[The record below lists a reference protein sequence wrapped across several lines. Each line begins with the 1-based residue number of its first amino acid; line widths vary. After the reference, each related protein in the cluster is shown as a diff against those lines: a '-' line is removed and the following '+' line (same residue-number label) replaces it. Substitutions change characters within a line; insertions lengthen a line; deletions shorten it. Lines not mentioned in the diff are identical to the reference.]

1 MSRKNK
7 MEKLLTYKKYLTTD
21 GTATRS
27 EYWGVYLA
35 TWLILAI
42 VTMLFFVF
50 TLTGTTGVVI
60 GSIIMIASAVTLTWA
75 MLATSIRRCR
85 DAGISPWFT
94 LSFLLPYINF
104 IVFIVFGLLKSEPE
118 KTN

>member
-1 MSRKNK
+1 
-7 MEKLLTYKKYLTTD
+7 METLQHYKKYLSID
-21 GTATRS
+21 GIAIRS

-42 VTMLFFVF
+42 VTMLFFVL
-50 TLTGTTGVVI
+50 TLTGAIGVVI
-60 GSIIMIASAVTLTWA
+60 GSIILLVTSATLTWA

-94 LSFLLPYINF
+94 LSFLVPYLNF
-104 IVFIVFGLLKSEPE
+104 IVFIVFGVLKSESN
-118 KTN
+118 KTD

>member
-1 MSRKNK
+1 
-7 MEKLLTYKKYLTTD
+7 METLQHYKQYLAIE
-21 GTATRS
+21 GNSNRS

-42 VTMLFFVF
+42 VTMLFFVL
-50 TLTGTTGVVI
+50 TLTGIIGVVL
-60 GSIIMIASAVTLTWA
+60 GSIILLVTSATLTWA

-94 LSFLLPYINF
+94 LSFLVPYLNF
-104 IVFIVFGLLKSEPE
+104 IVFIVFGVLKTE
-118 KTN
+118 KTD

>member
-1 MSRKNK
+1 
-7 MEKLLTYKKYLTTD
+7 METLQHYKQYRSIE
-21 GTATRS
+21 GNSTRS

-42 VTMLFFVF
+42 ITMIFFVL
-50 TLTGTTGVVI
+50 TLIGTIGVVV
-60 GSIIMIASAVTLTWA
+60 GSIILLITSATLTWA

-94 LSFLLPYINF
+94 LSFLVPYLNF
-104 IVFIVFGLLKSEPE
+104 IVFIVFGVLKTD
-118 KTN
+118 KMD

>member
-1 MSRKNK
+1 
-7 MEKLLTYKKYLTTD
+7 METLQHYKQYLAFE
-21 GTATRS
+21 GNSNRS

-42 VTMLFFVF
+42 VTMLFFVL
-50 TLTGTTGVVI
+50 TLTGIIGVVL
-60 GSIIMIASAVTLTWA
+60 GSIILLVTSATLTWA

-94 LSFLLPYINF
+94 LSFLVPYLNF
-104 IVFIVFGLLKSEPE
+104 IVFIVFGVLKTD
-118 KTN
+118 KTD

>member
-1 MSRKNK
+1 MK
-7 MEKLLTYKKYLTTD
+7 TVQHYKQYLTVE
-21 GTATRS
+21 GRATRS

-42 VTMLFFVF
+42 ITLLFFVL
-50 TLTGTTGVVI
+50 TLTGMAGIVI
-60 GSIIMIASAVTLTWA
+60 GSIIMLVTSATLTWA
-75 MLATSIRRCR
+75 MFATSIRRCR

-104 IVFIVFGLLKSEPE
+104 IVFIVFGLLKTDTDNGLAS
-118 KTN
+118 